1 MAEKTKRGG
10 SDQLAI
16 EDEPGMAER
25 FQHGLRRAF
34 QISHKPPQQAVP
46 EDAAPK
52 RARAPH
58 HRGPRIPKGR
68 L

>member
-34 QISHKPPQQAVP
+34 QIPHKPRQTVP
-46 EDAAPK
+46 EDVTPK
-52 RARAPH
+52 RTRAPH
-58 HRGPRIPKGR
+58 HRGPRSPKDKA
-68 L
+68 